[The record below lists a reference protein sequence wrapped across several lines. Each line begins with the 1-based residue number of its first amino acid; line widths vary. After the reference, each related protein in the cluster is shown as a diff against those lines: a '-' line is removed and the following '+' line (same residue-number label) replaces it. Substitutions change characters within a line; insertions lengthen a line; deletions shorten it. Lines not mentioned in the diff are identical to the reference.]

1 MSKLNKLL
9 KAEGMSVEDL
19 VRQGV
24 MNSVCPGIC
33 MNESCDYTTNVEP
46 DCTCGYCE
54 VCDTRSVKSGLVL
67 LSII

>member
-9 KAEGMSVEDL
+9 KAERMSVEDL

-33 MNESCDYTTNVEP
+33 MNEGCVQ
-46 DCTCGYCE
+46 
-54 VCDTRSVKSGLVL
+54 
-67 LSII
+67 